1 MARLNKIAISLCAL
15 LFTSIS
21 FTPLAQASG
30 HTHASAS
37 PKALPAKSGSE
48 RKKKATSQ
56 KTKTTAKTTS
66 KKSSRTRLPTR
77 TTAASQTALH
87 RQAAGATKKCVLR
100 KGYKKQCAKTVAAS
114 AEPTLALN
122 SVKSKCVVRKGYK
135 KRCKPEASEAN
146 LTIADAHKVRVQK
159 AQSTAMNK
167 LMGQLGKPYRW
178 GGTSPR
184 TGFDC
189 SGLVYYAY
197 KDLVKIHIPRTAN
210 EMYHLRDARPVD
222 RDELQSGDLVFFRTR
237 GRGAADHVGVYVGNG
252 KFIQSPR
259 TGRDIQI
266 TSLSEDYWVRHYVGA
281 RRVMT
286 PKTIRRPPLLLH
298 LHPHPQGILQIALFA
313 RRITTIAGRRHAKV
327 TVKGPAESGLSLV
340 SQALRNTLYRRLRL
354 R

>member
-66 KKSSRTRLPTR
+66 KKSLRTRLPTR

-100 KGYKKQCAKTVAAS
+100 KGYKKQCAKTV
-114 AEPTLALN
+114 
-122 SVKSKCVVRKGYK
+122 
-135 KRCKPEASEAN
+135 
-146 LTIADAHKVRVQK
+146 ADAHKVRVQK

-286 PKTIRRPPLLLH
+286 PKTIR
-298 LHPHPQGILQIALFA
+298 
-313 RRITTIAGRRHAKV
+313 
-327 TVKGPAESGLSLV
+327 
-340 SQALRNTLYRRLRL
+340 
-354 R
+354 